1 MVQPSIQVIDVI
13 LHACYAVIIHP
24 SPDIN
29 LYLFKTR
36 SDALTAFTGRVFT
49 QLVFE
54 LLHRLWMNADIYSP
68 AILPQRKAEKLKISD
83 CKHADHTAF
92 LLIYL
97 QFQSPFQILR
107 ARLQESLCRSFT
119 LRQQYDVVCIA
130 YAWNSSSQ
138 IFLVELIEVDVS
150 QQGGKIP
157 PLCGEKSYVELKQK
171 TMMNTV
177 FHA

>member
-1 MVQPSIQVIDVI
+1 MVQPSIQVVDVI
-13 LHACYAVIIHP
+13 LHARYAVIVHPPPNIHL
-24 SPDIN
+24 N
-29 LYLFKTR
+29 LFKTR

-83 CKHADHTAF
+83 CKHADHTTF

-107 ARLQESLCRSFT
+107 ARLQESLSRSFT
-119 LRQQYDVVCIA
+119 LRQQYNVVCIP
-130 YAWNSSSQ
+130 YAWDSSSQ
-138 IFLVELIEVDVS
+138 IFLVELIEVDVG
-150 QQGGKIP
+150 QQGREIP
-157 PLCGEKSYVELKQK
+157 SLCGDIYYAE
-171 TMMNTV
+171 
-177 FHA
+177 

>member
-13 LHACYAVIIHP
+13 LYACYAVIVHP
-24 SPDIN
+24 SPDVN
-29 LYLFKTR
+29 LYLFKTW

-49 QLVFE
+49 QSVLE
-54 LLHRLWMNADIYSP
+54 LLHRLWMNADIYSS

-83 CKHADHTAF
+83 CKHADYTAF

-107 ARLQESLCRSFT
+107 ARLQESLSRSFT
-119 LRQQYDVVCIA
+119 LRQQYNVVRIA
-130 YAWNSSSQ
+130 YTWNSSSQ

-157 PLCGEKSYVELKQK
+157 PLR
-171 TMMNTV
+171 
-177 FHA
+177 